1 MSKPPIK
8 MKIILLILILTTG
21 ETMAHVKGHI
31 NVPAR
36 DVKENEVKNSFFGS
50 FKETLKEIKNSKP
63 VPFKIEGPDSVTIK
77 VFKKGG
83 KVSK

>member
-1 MSKPPIK
+1 
-8 MKIILLILILTTG
+8 MKIIILILILTTG

-50 FKETLKEIKNSKP
+50 FKQTLKEIKNSKP
-63 VPFKIEGPDSVTIK
+63 VPLKIEGPDEIVIK

>member
-1 MSKPPIK
+1 
-8 MKIILLILILTTG
+8 
-21 ETMAHVKGHI
+21 MAHVKGHK
-31 NVPAR
+31 VKLPTFT
-36 DVKENEVKNSFFGS
+36 VKENEVKNSFFGS